1 MSYETA
7 PSLPDSCR
15 LALPAEAETIAAIQ
29 RRSWQQLFPPDVA
42 TQILSHVDLATM
54 TQSWESA
61 IMRPP
66 LATMRVLVAVANNRP
81 VGFAVMGPSDDDDA
95 NQAADGLVVE
105 FIIDP
110 PAQRQGHGSRL
121 LNAVAD
127 TLRADGF
134 TRGTWWVRS
143 TDDPLRRFAE
153 SAGWGPD
160 GAYRTVSTEDEAA
173 SVKMLRYHT
182 ALA

>member
-1 MSYETA
+1 MTDAPRTA
-7 PSLPDSCR
+7 DSCR
-15 LALPAEAETIAAIQ
+15 LALPAEAERIASIQ
-29 RRSWQQLFPPDVA
+29 RRSWQQLFPSDVA
-42 TQILSHVDLATM
+42 DHVLASVDLDSM
-54 TQSWESA
+54 TQSWAAA
-61 IMRPP
+61 ITRPP
-66 LATMRVLVAVANNRP
+66 LAKFRVLVAIEGGRP
-81 VGFAVMGPSDDDDA
+81 VGFAAVGPSDDEDA
-95 NQAADGLVVE
+95 SPEAGMIGE

-134 TRGTWWVRS
+134 TTATWWVRS
-143 TDDPLRRFAE
+143 TDDPLRRFLE

-160 GAYRTVSTEDEAA
+160 GGHRTVGTEDEAA
-173 SVKMLRYHT
+173 SVKMLRMHT